1 MEQHSAR
8 CAITTVG
15 VAMLPS
21 AGSGS
26 GGRQRRNGCK
36 RWRQAAGAG
45 GGGTRRW
52 QLRQETETSE
62 GEGRFLF
69 HALSLGNHAPHGM
82 TGGVVLRWGAEVRER
97 GACGS
102 GKTRTEARPEDR

>member
-1 MEQHSAR
+1 MLAR
-8 CAITTVG
+8 CKVQRGTTG
-15 VAMLPS
+15 
-21 AGSGS
+21 G

-69 HALSLGNHAPHGM
+69 HASLGDHAPHGA
-82 TGGVVLRWGAEVRER
+82 TGGVDQRWGPEVGER